1 MGKVTTMNEKKL
13 RKSPIVIAL
22 YVLAVLTLV
31 YACYQAG
38 SAIKYVISYYS
49 SYSMTPGFAETATY
63 VLQTAFQPI
72 VMAILL
78 AAAGFILN
86 EVRALNPAYYATKEE
101 IEAAKAA
108 KAAKKAAKK
117 AETEEVTEEAA
128 DEDAPK
134 LTVSI
139 EEVEAEPTVVFESVE
154 ATAPTEEEVALQKAE
169 EDL

>member
-22 YVLAVLTLV
+22 YVIAVLTLV

-78 AAAGFILN
+78 AAAGYILN
-86 EVRALNPAYYATKEE
+86 EVRALNPAYYTTKEE
-101 IEAAKAA
+101 LEAI
-108 KAAKKAAKK
+108 KAAKKAAKNK
-117 AETEEVTEEAA
+117 ATLEESV
-128 DEDAPK
+128 ED
-134 LTVSI
+134 
-139 EEVEAEPTVVFESVE
+139 VEAEPTVVFESVE
-154 ATAPTEEEVALQKAE
+154 AVDSTPEEEALKEAE
-169 EDL
+169 EKL